1 MRGNP
6 GLRRGVML
14 TVCRLIKTNPL
25 LGVTLFAFLFGAV
38 PVYADGDDFFAFQLG
53 VNEATRNG
61 YIGTVKDD
69 KGNFLSGAMLTFV
82 VKAPSV
88 DEADD
93 SPIDVTF
100 KSFTNFMGRYRTLN
114 VDDMVSVINGAQIA
128 LKPDDIKLVG
138 VSKQGYRQIQRFDR
152 SRTGQPMREIDF
164 VMKKL
169 DD

>member
-1 MRGNP
+1 MP
-6 GLRRGVML
+6 TLRRLLMTIPLSGV
-14 TVCRLIKTNPL
+14 V
-25 LGVTLFAFLFGAV
+25 LFAFILDAF

-53 VNEATRNG
+53 VNEATKNG
-61 YIGTVKDD
+61 YMGAVKDD

-82 VKAPSV
+82 VTAPSV

-114 VDDMVSVINGAQIA
+114 VDDMVSVINGAQVV

-138 VSKQGYRQIQRFDR
+138 VSKQGYRQVKRFDR